1 MSALLEEL
9 KESAIVMDEVAKW
22 ITGGESYNPET
33 LANALTK
40 QAMKLRE
47 VIRKE
52 KGADVRPS
60 KSKRR
65 VLTVTESA
73 YDTIL
78 ETLEM
83 DSQSLAFD
91 KKLRAQIK
99 RALYDIKEV
108 SPKVRID
115 VHGGVAYVGQSSNFV
130 EVRIV
135 DHDNH

>member
-1 MSALLEEL
+1 MTALLE
-9 KESAIVMDEVAKW
+9 AA
-22 ITGGESYNPET
+22 
-33 LANALTK
+33 K
-40 QAMKLRE
+40 QA
-47 VIRKE
+47 E
-52 KGADVRPS
+52 KILVGWEDQTGPEQQVLFALQAAIQAEEHADTKPNT
-60 KSKRR
+60 SKRR

-73 YDTIL
+73 YDTII